1 MVTLKYLSNFW
12 GTPKLVLINCEINLD
27 LNWCKKCVKVATDV
41 NNQGATFSIHDT
53 KLYVPALTLLTQD
66 NGKLLEQLKF
76 DFKKHLTG
84 ININQKYQQKYQF
97 NI

>member
-27 LNWCKKCVKVATDV
+27 LNCVKVDTDV